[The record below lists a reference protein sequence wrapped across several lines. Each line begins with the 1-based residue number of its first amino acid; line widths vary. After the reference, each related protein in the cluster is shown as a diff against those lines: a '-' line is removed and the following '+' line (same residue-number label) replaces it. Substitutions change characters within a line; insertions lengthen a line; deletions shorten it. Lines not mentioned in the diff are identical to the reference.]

1 MEKAITEIKKTTSVI
16 EEMAKSNID
25 QSNSTDQINAV
36 MQELNQMIQQNAQ
49 EAEVLVVNYK
59 NMSEQANK
67 MKEILTFFKLS

>member
-1 MEKAITEIKKTTSVI
+1 MEKAVTEIKKTTSVI
-16 EEMAKSNID
+16 EKMAKSNID

>member
-1 MEKAITEIKKTTSVI
+1 MEKAVTEIKKTTSVI